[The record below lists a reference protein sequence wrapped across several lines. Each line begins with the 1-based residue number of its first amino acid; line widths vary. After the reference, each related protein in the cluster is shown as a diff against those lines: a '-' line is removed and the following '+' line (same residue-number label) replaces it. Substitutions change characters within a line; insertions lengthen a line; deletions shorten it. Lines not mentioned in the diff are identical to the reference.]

1 MLTIPKSWTRKPR
14 VPGVERPSRRRFLRG
29 MCAGVPIAIGLP
41 ALELVLNTHGTAY
54 ADGTPLL
61 RRFGTWFF
69 AAGVMQ
75 GWHPDTTG
83 ELVLPPAFS
92 PLEPYRASLSMISG
106 LHCPSF
112 GDPSTNRHIMGAAA
126 QLTGHPPA
134 NGSEMTAA
142 SLDQI
147 VADHLADA
155 PRRAMIVGV
164 TGYGSGESGTG
175 WHAISHNGPNSPN
188 QAQLDPRAVYQDMF
202 AGAAR
207 PAPTGFDDAPHR
219 LAYLDA
225 CKEDIATLRGQL
237 GAHDRMRLEGYLD
250 GIREVESK
258 IESIGTSASCSTAE
272 GATDGITDDM
282 IDVDD
287 HVTAVNQV
295 MARLVAIALGCGLTQ
310 VFSYQFMEQNSFR
323 NFGGLSNN
331 HHELGHQQS
340 GDLEASVQF
349 IMARFAELLAELAAI
364 PEGAG
369 TVLDNTA
376 ILAMTETSWEHNM
389 DNMLSLVAG
398 RAGGALAG
406 GRHVNESGPTSRAA
420 LTVMQALGLPIDS
433 FGVHDAAT
441 SEIIDALL

>member
-1 MLTIPKSWTRKPR
+1 MQTKQRSWIRRPQL
-14 VPGVERPSRRRFLRG
+14 PGGAHPSRRQFLRG
-29 MCAGVPIAIGLP
+29 VCAGVPIAIGLP

-75 GWHPDTTG
+75 GWQPSTTG
-83 ELVLPPAFS
+83 ELVLPSAFS
-92 PLEPYRASLSMISG
+92 PLEPHRASLSMISG
-106 LHCPSF
+106 LHCPAF
-112 GDPSTNRHIMGAAA
+112 GDYGTNRHIMGAAA

-155 PRRAMIVGV
+155 PRRAMAVGV
-164 TGYGSGESGTG
+164 TGYGHGESGTG

-188 QAQLDPRAVYQDMF
+188 QAELDPRAVYQDMF
-202 AGAAR
+202 AGVT
-207 PAPTGFDDAPHR
+207 PTEPTGFQDAPHR

-225 CKEDIATLRGQL
+225 CKEDIAALQGKL

-258 IESIGTSASCSTAE
+258 IESIGTTASCTAAD
-272 GATDGITDDM
+272 GVTDGITDDM
-282 IDVDD
+282 VDD
-287 HVTAVNQV
+287 DGQATAVNQV

-310 VFSYQFMEQNSFR
+310 VFSYQLMEQNSFR

-340 GDLEASVQF
+340 DDLGASVQF
-349 IMARFAELLAELAAI
+349 IMARFAELLDELAAI

-376 ILAMTETSWEHNM
+376 ILAMTETSWEHHM

-398 RAGGALAG
+398 RAGGMLAG
-406 GRHVNESGPTSRAA
+406 GRHVNESGPTSRTA
-420 LTVMQALGLPIDS
+420 LTVMQALGLPIDT
-433 FGVHDAAT
+433 FGVQDAAT
-441 SEIIDALL
+441 SEIIDALF